1 MTESVRAGTQSRA
14 DLVALVVAGV
24 SWGFSGTLGTLLN
37 RSSGLPLLSVAG
49 YRIAVGGLL
58 IMLVIGVTRHVR
70 LPRHRSGWTRVLVI
84 GGCSAIYQLGFFA
97 AIGHIGVALAT
108 LVAIGS
114 APIMVLIVDAALGRQ
129 LVTARLILTIAI
141 ALVGLVLLIGAP
153 PTDITTAGLVKG
165 ALLAL
170 LAGAGF
176 AGISLV
182 GSRPEPDF
190 HHSTGTALAFLL
202 GGAVVLGFASTRGAV
217 FFPPGPTSI
226 LLAIALGL
234 IPTAVAYLAYL
245 RGLRS
250 HSSTTGVLVSLLE
263 PITAATLAAVVLGER
278 LTVPALAGAALL
290 LGAVALTTTSR

>member
-1 MTESVRAGTQSRA
+1 MNAGVRAGTQGRA
-14 DLVALVVAGV
+14 DFVALVVAGV

-37 RSSGLPLLSVAG
+37 RTSALPLLTVAG
-49 YRIAVGGLL
+49 YRIAVGGVLILTVILL
-58 IMLVIGVTRHVR
+58 TRQIR
-70 LPRHRSGWTRVLVI
+70 LPHHRGGWTRVLVI
-84 GGCSAIYQLGFFA
+84 AACSAVYQLGFFA

-114 APIMVLIVDAALGRQ
+114 APIMVLVVDAALGRQ
-129 LVTARLILTIAI
+129 LVTGRLLLTIAV
-141 ALVGLVLLIGAP
+141 ALVGLVLLVGAP
-153 PTDITTAGLVKG
+153 PAGIDVPSLVRG

-190 HHSTGTALAFLL
+190 HHSTGTALSFLIGGTIVLAFAATQGPIL
-202 GGAVVLGFASTRGAV
+202 FA
-217 FFPPGPTSI
+217 PTPQSI

-234 IPTAVAYLAYL
+234 VPTAIAYLAYL

-263 PITAATLAAVVLGER
+263 PITATTLAATVLGER
-278 LTVPALAGAALL
+278 LTLPALAGAALL
-290 LGAVALTTTSR
+290 LGAVALTATSR